1 MDDVDARGDNHPPQE
16 DALRLAARGLGALE
30 YLQSGIGRG
39 LEAQALALGE
49 IEGRSGQVQ
58 GALEKSSAQVAQSA
72 EISQQLRA
80 ALAAEME
87 RVLVGIRGE
96 LEAIVGAI
104 EVKAKDAMTVLKS
117 IEGIAKAVNL
127 LSLNATIEAVH
138 AGEQGKGFAIV
149 AQEVR
154 QLAQQTMQGAKDAAQ
169 RIDLSE
175 VQQRVAR
182 VAEDAN
188 RQLGALGG
196 QLADS
201 LERMNATFAA
211 MSEELIALKANNRVI
226 GVAAPQIAARNAAL
240 TDKTAW
246 SVSLAENLAA
256 AAAAPA
262 TAEAELAA
270 VLRRNS
276 LPAERDFDRLAAV
289 LKRGTVRI
297 AIEPAFVGLSFRL
310 RPGEPLRG
318 LDVDYAAAFAK
329 WLGVRPEFVEH
340 PWDQCTELL
349 HLGARPNQPPADL
362 VWSALPPNAAYRGVA
377 FSETYTYLHYILARR
392 AGDVAIRGLGD
403 LGGKVL
409 GCINDPGAFATLE
422 AAGLR
427 WGANAD
433 KPGGK
438 VRLANLIA
446 YSDQSQIHDC
456 LADGLVDAF
465 AVDQPIYFW
474 AATGAESRWKGKID
488 ILPGNL
494 AADPWYYAV
503 GVAADAASIDLL
515 AKVNEFIRWFQGRPE
530 RAEIERKWQGTAI
543 AGKGNYRLE
552 AGDLPGEAELWKRF
566 RAAG

>member
-1 MDDVDARGDNHPPQE
+1 MDESGSSGDSQSPQAE
-16 DALRLAARGLGALE
+16 ALRLAARGMSALE
-30 YLQSGIGRG
+30 LLQYGIGRG
-39 LEAQALALGE
+39 LEAQSLALSE
-49 IEGRSGQVQ
+49 IEGRSGQIQ
-58 GALEKSSAQVAQSA
+58 GALEKSTTQVAESA
-72 EISQQLRA
+72 EIARQLRE

-96 LEAIVGAI
+96 LEAIVAAI
-104 EVKAKDAMTVLKS
+104 ELKAKDAMTVLKS
-117 IEGIAKAVNL
+117 IEGTAKAVNL

-138 AGEQGKGFAIV
+138 AGDQGKGFAVV

-175 VQQRVAR
+175 VQKRVAQ

-188 RQLGALGG
+188 RQLGALGS
-196 QLADS
+196 QLTQS
-201 LERMNATFAA
+201 LDRMNTTFAT
-211 MSEELIALKANNRVI
+211 MSEDLVALKANNKVI
-226 GVAAPQIAARNAAL
+226 GVAAPQVAARNAAL
-240 TDKTAW
+240 AEKNAW
-246 SVSLAENLAA
+246 SVKLADSLAVAA
-256 AAAAPA
+256 NAPA
-262 TAEAELAA
+262 TAEQDLAA
-270 VLRRNS
+270 ALRQNS
-276 LPAERDFDRLAAV
+276 LPAEPSFDRLAQI
-289 LKRGTVRI
+289 KQRGAVRI
-297 AIEPAFVGLSFRL
+297 AIEPAFIGLSFRL
-310 RPGEPLRG
+310 RPNEPLRG
-318 LDVDYAAAFAK
+318 LDVDYATAFAK
-329 WLGVRPEFVEH
+329 WLGVKAEFVEH

-349 HLGARPNQPPADL
+349 HLGAKPSQPPADL

-392 AGDVAIRGLGD
+392 TGDMSIRGITD
-403 LGGKVL
+403 LKDKVL

-474 AATGAESRWKGKID
+474 AAGGADSRWKGKLQ

-494 AADPWYYAV
+494 APDPWYYAV
-503 GVAADAASIDLL
+503 GVAADPASIDLL
-515 AKVNEFIRWFQGRPE
+515 AKVNEFIRWFQGQPE

-543 AGKGNYRLE
+543 TGAGNYRLE
-552 AGDLPGEAELWKRF
+552 AGNLLGESELEQLYR
-566 RAAG
+566 G